1 VPDAHL
7 EQDEVLGR
15 AFDRRLAARLWV
27 AARAHRPLLYAT
39 LALYPAI
46 ALAELSQPYL
56 LKIAIDDHILAGDWI
71 GLSLTAAVYAAT
83 LAVLYGLRMLEAYL
97 MALVGQR
104 VTHDLRNAL
113 FGHLLRLEAGFYD
126 RNPVGRLMTRVL
138 NDVEAVSE
146 AFTSGLLAIAADVIT
161 LAGVVAVM
169 LWMDWR
175 LALVT
180 FAIVPVLGAAAAY
193 FRIRARD
200 AYRQARRRLAALNA
214 FLQESLQ
221 GVAVIQLFARERHEH
236 AIFRRL
242 NRDYRRAM
250 FSSTIFEATLYAS
263 VEALGSV
270 ALALLIWYGGGQI
283 GAGALSFG
291 ALVAFIQYTNRFFL
305 PIRDL
310 GAKYTVMQSAMASA
324 ERIFG
329 LLERPPAIVSPADG
343 NTADRADGATTL
355 SLRPPT
361 SLPDHAAPATIKSVP
376 AIEFSSVSFSYTDD
390 AFVLRDCSFRV
401 AAGEHVALVGA
412 TGEGKS
418 TCARLLIRA
427 YDVTRGRV
435 LVDGVDVREWDL
447 ARLRRRV
454 GTVFQDTVLFA
465 GTVADNVTLGAALPP
480 GALARALDTARARD
494 FVEAL
499 PRGVEEPLGE
509 RGANLSHGQRQ
520 LLAIAR
526 ALVYNPAILVL
537 DEATSSVDP
546 ESEWRIREA
555 MQRLL
560 AGRTSI
566 TIAHR
571 LSTVQ
576 RADRILVLHR
586 GRVHEE
592 GTHAAL
598 VRGGGLYA
606 RLWELGLAAPDGTAS
621 NAAPAR

>member
-427 YDVTRGRV
+427 YDVTSGRV

>member
-1 VPDAHL
+1 MPERGSLDH
-7 EQDEVLGR
+7 DEVLGR
-15 AFDRRLAARLWV
+15 AFDRRLARRLWA
-27 AARAHRPLLYAT
+27 AARAQRPLLYGT
-39 LALYPAI
+39 LALFPAI
-46 ALAELSQPYL
+46 ALAELAQPYL
-56 LKIAIDDHILAGDWI
+56 MKVAIDDHILAGDWL
-71 GLSLTAAVYAAT
+71 GLSVTAAAYAGT
-83 LAVLYGLRMLEAYL
+83 LGVLYALRSLEGYL

-104 VTHDLRNAL
+104 VTHDLREAL

-180 FAIVPVLGAAAAY
+180 FAIVPLLAAVAAY

-200 AYRQARRRLAALNA
+200 AYREARRRLATLNA

-221 GVAVIQLFARERHEH
+221 GVTVVQLFARERHEH

-242 NRDYRRAM
+242 NDDYRRAL
-250 FSSTIFEATLYAS
+250 FNSTVFEASLYSS
-263 VEALGSV
+263 VEALGAV

-283 GAGALSFG
+283 GAGALTFG

-329 LLERPPAIVSPADG
+329 LLDREPTIV
-343 NTADRADGATTL
+343 
-355 SLRPPT
+355 
-361 SLPDHAAPATIKSVP
+361 APEARSVVPEPRSSVP
-376 AIEFSSVSFSYTDD
+376 AIEFQSVWFAYDGD
-390 AFVLRDCSFRV
+390 AYVLRDCTFRV
-401 AAGEHVALVGA
+401 AAGEHVGLVGA

-435 LVDGVDVREWDL
+435 LVDGVDVRDWDL
-447 ARLRRRV
+447 ERLRRRV
-454 GTVFQDTVLFA
+454 GTVFQDTVLFT
-465 GTVADNVTLGAALPP
+465 GTVADNVTLGAPVEPDAL
-480 GALARALDTARARD
+480 GHALEAARARD
-494 FVEAL
+494 FVDAL
-499 PRGVEEPLGE
+499 PRRRDEPLGE

-560 AGRTSI
+560 TGRTSI

-576 RADRILVLHR
+576 HADRILVLHR

-606 RLWELGLAAPDGTAS
+606 RLWELGLAAPDGTGS

>member
-1 VPDAHL
+1 
-7 EQDEVLGR
+7 
-15 AFDRRLAARLWV
+15 
-27 AARAHRPLLYAT
+27 
-39 LALYPAI
+39 
-46 ALAELSQPYL
+46 
-56 LKIAIDDHILAGDWI
+56 
-71 GLSLTAAVYAAT
+71 
-83 LAVLYGLRMLEAYL
+83 M
-97 MALVGQR
+97 
-104 VTHDLRNAL
+104 
-113 FGHLLRLEAGFYD
+113 
-126 RNPVGRLMTRVL
+126 
-138 NDVEAVSE
+138 
-146 AFTSGLLAIAADVIT
+146 
-161 LAGVVAVM
+161 
-169 LWMDWR
+169 
-175 LALVT
+175 
-180 FAIVPVLGAAAAY
+180 
-193 FRIRARD
+193 
-200 AYRQARRRLAALNA
+200 QA
-214 FLQESLQ
+214 
-221 GVAVIQLFARERHEH
+221 
-236 AIFRRL
+236 
-242 NRDYRRAM
+242 
-250 FSSTIFEATLYAS
+250 
-263 VEALGSV
+263 
-270 ALALLIWYGGGQI
+270 
-283 GAGALSFG
+283 
-291 ALVAFIQYTNRFFL
+291 
-305 PIRDL
+305 
-310 GAKYTVMQSAMASA
+310 AMASA

-329 LLERPPAIVSPADG
+329 LLDRRPAIVSPA
-343 NTADRADGATTL
+343 TALAEGGPLPMLNGGGSLTAAGGGQAAAAMATVDRASRAVT
-355 SLRPPT
+355 
-361 SLPDHAAPATIKSVP
+361 AQ
-376 AIEFSSVSFSYTDD
+376 IEFAGVWFAYDGD
-390 AFVLRDCSFRV
+390 AYVLRDCSFAV
-401 AAGEHVALVGA
+401 AAGEHVALVGP

-418 TCARLLIRA
+418 TCARLLVRA

-447 ARLRRRV
+447 VRLRRRV
-454 GTVFQDTVLFA
+454 GTVFQDTVLFT
-465 GTVADNVTLGAALPP
+465 GTVADNVALGADPDAAALR
-480 GALARALDTARARD
+480 RALEAARARD

-499 PRGVEEPLGE
+499 PSGLDEPLGE